1 MNKNSSNY
9 NTGTRS
15 KTTSE
20 PLHLASQHGHI
31 SVTSY
36 LLQNGFHADS
46 GAVHDK
52 TVKPNTA
59 TPLHRACYSG
69 AIGCIQLLLDHDAS
83 LLARDNSF
91 FDEMTPLHKAVKGG
105 RFLAVA
111 VIVNFSQKHNNSIAG
126 EFDLNLLRQILR
138 AKDAS
143 DRTPLELA
151 RELDSLGEEEI
162 LSMRRWDSVAGGT
175 ASFSKCIDILDKATE
190 EVSRDSYILV
200 DNMVAHDTSSTRTG
214 STFADVAALCDCEDE
229 EDDNGNCKT
238 AAWEKTFTSA
248 ILKSTA
254 SLIDTGGIN
263 TDGTN
268 NIGAKGGSSSPTIP
282 SPKFESLE
290 AIVTVG
296 TDDTGASIG
305 SENSPSIPKQRVG
318 QPCGHCGKDS
328 LALFRAPQGILVCR
342 QCLRRARNKR

>member
-1 MNKNSSNY
+1 MNKNSSNP
-9 NTGTRS
+9 TGINTRS

-46 GAVHDK
+46 GAVHDI

-111 VIVNFSQKHNNSIAG
+111 VIVNFCKKKNNDAG
-126 EFDLNLLRQILR
+126 EFDFNLLRQILM

-151 RELDSLGEEEI
+151 RELESLGEEEI

-175 ASFSKCIDILDKATE
+175 ASFSKCIDILNKAIE

-200 DNMVAHDTSSTRTG
+200 DNMDAHDTSSTR
-214 STFADVAALCDCEDE
+214 STFADMAALCDCEDE

-238 AAWEKTFTSA
+238 AAWEKAFTSA

-254 SLIDTGGIN
+254 SLIGTGIN
-263 TDGTN
+263 TDGTDL
-268 NIGAKGGSSSPTIP
+268 IEAKDHSSSPTIP
-282 SPKFESLE
+282 SRKFESLQ
-290 AIVTVG
+290 ALVPVG

-305 SENSPSIPKQRVG
+305 SENCPSIPKQRVG
-318 QPCGHCGKDS
+318 QPCGHCGQDS

-342 QCLRRARNKR
+342 QCLRRSRSKR

>member
-1 MNKNSSNY
+1 MNKNSSNP
-9 NTGTRS
+9 TGTRS
-15 KTTSE
+15 RSTSE

-52 TVKPNTA
+52 TIKPNAA

-111 VIVNFSQKHNNSIAG
+111 VIVNFCKKMNNDAG
-126 EFDLNLLRQILR
+126 EFDFNLLRQILM

-151 RELDSLGEEEI
+151 RELESLGEKEI
-162 LSMRRWDSVAGGT
+162 LSLRRWDSVAGGT
-175 ASFSKCIDILDKATE
+175 ASFSKCIDILNKVIE
-190 EVSRDSYILV
+190 EVSRDNYILV
-200 DNMVAHDTSSTRTG
+200 DHMDAHDTSSTRG
-214 STFADVAALCDCEDE
+214 AFADMAALCDCEDE
-229 EDDNGNCKT
+229 EYDNGNCKT
-238 AAWEKTFTSA
+238 AAWEKAFTSA

-254 SLIDTGGIN
+254 SLIDAGIN

-268 NIGAKGGSSSPTIP
+268 TIEAKGGSSSPTIP
-282 SPKFESLE
+282 SLKFESLQ
-290 AIVTVG
+290 AIVGTCTDGTV
-296 TDDTGASIG
+296 ASSIG
-305 SENSPSIPKQRVG
+305 SGNCPSIPKKRMG
-318 QPCGHCGKDS
+318 QPCGHCGQDS
-328 LALFRAPQGILVCR
+328 LALFRAPQGALVCR
-342 QCLRRARNKR
+342 QCLRRSRSKR